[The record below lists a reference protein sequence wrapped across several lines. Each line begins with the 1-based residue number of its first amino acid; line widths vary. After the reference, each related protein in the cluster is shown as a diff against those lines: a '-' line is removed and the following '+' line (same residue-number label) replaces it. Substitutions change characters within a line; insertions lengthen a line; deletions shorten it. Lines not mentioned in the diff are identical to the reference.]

1 MNTKKTIGALT
12 ATGLIIGQVG
22 QLAVLANDDVNAP
35 KQLTETTNSKTK
47 KEMLEEIILESKQK
61 EEALKKDL
69 DKAQS
74 EYDESV
80 LNKSYIETKYNEQ
93 EKQVTSYYSNIS
105 DDLKNSLSENCEQ
118 LEKSKKELENLEKDF
133 KEKLDNV
140 NDLEKNWKM
149 HKIN

>member
-22 QLAVLANDDVNAP
+22 QLAVLANDDVNVP

-47 KEMLEEIILESKQK
+47 KEMLEEKILESKQK
-61 EEALKKDL
+61 EEDLKKDL

-80 LNKSYIETKYNEQ
+80 LNKSYIEAKYNEQ
-93 EKQVTSYYSNIS
+93 EKQATSYYSNIS
-105 DDLKNSLSENCEQ
+105 DDLKNSLPELFRLN
-118 LEKSKKELENLEKDF
+118 KTIKKC
-133 KEKLDNV
+133 
-140 NDLEKNWKM
+140 
-149 HKIN
+149 I